1 MDIFR
6 TTITKSPQETTRL
19 GEEFGSLI
27 VKSQSF
33 GKTQDDPEQS
43 RTGRKSK
50 VKSGQDRGA
59 LTVCLYGD
67 LGSGK
72 TTFVQGVGKA
82 FGIASRLLSPTFII
96 VRRYPVPEQTG
107 FLYHIDLYRMEG
119 EKDLL
124 GLGLPE
130 IFADTDSIILVE
142 WAEKLGDLLPKE
154 RVDVRLNALDDG
166 SHSIWISSSKR

>member
-124 GLGLPE
+124 DWVFRKFLQIRIQLYLSNGRKNWGVYCLKSGL
-130 IFADTDSIILVE
+130 IY
-142 WAEKLGDLLPKE
+142 DLLSWMMESTIYCCHP
-154 RVDVRLNALDDG
+154 RA
-166 SHSIWISSSKR
+166 

>member
-19 GEEFGSLI
+19 GEELGTYI

-43 RTGRKSK
+43 RTGQKSK

-72 TTFVQGVGKA
+72 TTFVQGFGKA
-82 FGIASRLLSPTFII
+82 IGIASRLLSPTFFI
-96 VRRYPVPEQTG
+96 VRRYSIPHSLG
-107 FLYHIDLYRMEG
+107 FLYHIDLYRIAG
-119 EKDLL
+119 EKELVDL
-124 GLGLPE
+124 GIPE
-130 IFADTDSIILVE
+130 ILADSDSIVLIE
-142 WAEKLGDLLPKE
+142 WAEKLGSLLPKNRIE
-154 RVDVRLNALDDG
+154 ARFEVRDDEA
-166 SHSIWISSSKR
+166 HRIIIHNF